1 MTFNNVVRQISRT
14 ERKAGNKDRMVT
26 GTGEPV
32 VLSNHSTKTH
42 QSVYK
47 NHTQN
52 NFAEAGKAIKPFYMP
67 YPPKVK

>member
-1 MTFNNVVRQISRT
+1 
-14 ERKAGNKDRMVT
+14 MVT

-52 NFAEAGKAIKPFYMP
+52 NFTEAGKAIKPFYVP